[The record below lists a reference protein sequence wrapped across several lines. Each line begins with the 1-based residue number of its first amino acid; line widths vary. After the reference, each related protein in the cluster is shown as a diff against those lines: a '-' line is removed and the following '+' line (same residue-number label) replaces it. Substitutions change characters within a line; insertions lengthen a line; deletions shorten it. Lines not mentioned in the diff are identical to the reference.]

1 MILGEE
7 EKESNQKT
15 PDCPLTHK
23 QRRDLYEIWRK
34 VNGIQVQLV
43 RLLGELDISIRN

>member
-7 EKESNQKT
+7 KEEGSQKT
-15 PDCPLTHK
+15 LEIPLTYK

>member
-1 MILGEE
+1 MTEQDQAPVQTVEI
-7 EKESNQKT
+7 
-15 PDCPLTHK
+15 PLTYK

>member
-1 MILGEE
+1 MT
-7 EKESNQKT
+7 KEDQA
-15 PDCPLTHK
+15 PLQTCDLPTLTYK

>member
-1 MILGEE
+1 MIQDTDTQTAPIER
-7 EKESNQKT
+7 
-15 PDCPLTHK
+15 PLTYK

-43 RLLGELDISIRN
+43 RLLGELDISVKQ